1 MAIAVLEPVAPAPPA
16 TSLTSKKRGSLGGVI
31 LWVVLTLL
39 IIAPVGSFLILG
51 VSPRVFQQG
60 SQWFTLTYV
69 RQAFSSYFGRGI
81 FNSLWVST
89 SAAILAVCIATALA
103 WLIHR
108 NKLGGG

>member
-1 MAIAVLEPVAPAPPA
+1 MAIAALETVAPVAPSPA
-16 TSLTSKKRGSLGGVI
+16 TTSKKRGSLGGVV

-60 SQWFTLTYV
+60 SQWFTLSFV

-89 SAAILAVCIATALA
+89 SVAILSVSIATDVETHSEL
-103 WLIHR
+103 
-108 NKLGGG
+108 